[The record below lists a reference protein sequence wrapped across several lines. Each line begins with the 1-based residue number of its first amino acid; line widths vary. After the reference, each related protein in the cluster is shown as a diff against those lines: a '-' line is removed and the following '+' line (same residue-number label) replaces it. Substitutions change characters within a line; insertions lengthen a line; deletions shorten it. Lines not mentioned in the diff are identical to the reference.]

1 MDAKKFSKWVAG
13 ISYHP
18 VRGDDQYGN
27 AVYFI
32 FPKWRKSDDK
42 KLAKCTNIIDTFDKD
57 SGKFVVVGWDFAK
70 SLDLDPLDNDG
81 DHPLNSKDLDT
92 FYKFV
97 GPIN

>member
-13 ISYHP
+13 LSYHP

-42 KLAKCTNIIDTFDKD
+42 KLAQCTNIIDTCDKD

-70 SLDLDPLDNDG
+70 LLDLDTLDNDG

-97 GPIN
+97 GPVN